1 MSGTGYS
8 SQLDSQLNKDS
19 TIKQREK
26 PAQSIS

>member
-26 PAQSIS
+26 PAQIN